1 MTLSTPLVRILI
13 GLSTAAAA
21 MLWNGQAPDG
31 SNTLTTNAQ
40 ARIGRPHSQ
49 GTGMPEL
56 VL

>member
-1 MTLSTPLVRILI
+1 MTSTPLVRILI